1 MTKNRKLKV
10 GLVFDDS
17 LDKTDGVAQ
26 YVKTLGAW
34 LSGQGHSVSYL
45 VGETKM
51 TRWQGGQVYSLANNA
66 SVKFNGNRLTMPVS
80 SSKKHIKRVLDEH
93 GFDVLHV
100 MVPYSPLMASK
111 IIKAAET
118 STAVVGTFHIF
129 PSGGLSR
136 VGSRL
141 LAAWL
146 RPTLGRFDEIVSVSQ
161 AAAGFAKSAFGIDS
175 QVVPNP
181 VNVDSFKTPSVEQSA
196 QYQVVFLGR
205 LVKRKGAEQLIK
217 AFAEL
222 SKTLPQAQLSVAGDG
237 PQRRQLEKLV
247 SKLGLSE
254 RVRFLGFIPES
265 QKPALLA
272 GADVAC
278 FPSLYGE
285 SFGIV
290 LIEAMAAGAATV
302 LGGDNPGYRSVLGD
316 RPELLVNPD
325 DTAEFADRL
334 NQLLTDKKLA
344 LEIHEWQTQT
354 VKQYDIELVGARIE
368 AMYQSQIAKRSKKR
382 HN

>member
-51 TRWQGGQVYSLANNA
+51 THWQGGQVYSLANNA

-93 GFDVLHV
+93 SFDVLHV

-111 IIKAAET
+111 IIKAAGT

-141 LAAWL
+141 LAVWL
-146 RPTLGRFDEIVSVSQ
+146 RPTLGRFDETVSVSQ

-175 QVVPNP
+175 RVVPNP
-181 VNVDSFKTPSVEQSA
+181 VSVDSFKTPSVEQSA
-196 QYQVVFLGR
+196 QYQIVFLGR

-222 SKTLPQAQLSVAGDG
+222 SKSLPQAQLSVAGDG

-272 GADVAC
+272 GADLAC

-290 LIEAMAAGAATV
+290 LIEAMAAGAGTV
-302 LGGDNPGYRSVLGD
+302 LGGDNPGYRSVLGN

-325 DTAEFADRL
+325 DTAVFAERL
-334 NQLLTDKKLA
+334 NQLLTDKKLS
-344 LEIHEWQTQT
+344 LEIHEWQMQA